1 LLCTAGQF
9 QLLAMRNGILFLI
22 VIFFVS
28 CTESFKQAASQPV
41 QRDKSISPAN
51 AYSQLF
57 LDSAA
62 MEKFIVAYS
71 LNDSLASRVR
81 SFYNSRNYEYG
92 WFFNDGIA
100 DYASTFLEM
109 QNDYIS
115 YSGDSTLYNSELSK
129 LFDSLSN
136 ANYKFNASDSNVL
149 KTELMLSCQFFRFA
163 RRAYQGSNQLDAKE
177 LEWFIPR
184 KKVDAVALLDSL
196 IKNKGK
202 NVQQYE
208 PVNRQYNLLKNYLVK
223 FYTIKQNGGWQPINR
238 EKKSFKLGDSST
250 TISLVKKRLS
260 LEEDLAQNDTTP
272 IFDTAT
278 QIAVKNFQHRY
289 GLKEDGVVNVS
300 VVNEM
305 NTPVDT
311 CIRKILINMERI
323 RWVPPRPVTDFLLI
337 NIPEFRLHIYE
348 KGNYQWSMNVVV
360 GSTVHNTVIFNGS
373 LKYIVFSPYWNVPPS
388 ILKNEILPGIR
399 RNKNYLTAHNM
410 EWNGNSV
417 RQKPGPQNSLGLVK
431 FLFPNS
437 YNIYLHDTPSKSLF
451 NENKRAFSHGCIRL
465 GEPKRLALFLLRNDK
480 SWDST
485 KIVKAMNAG
494 KEQYVTLKEPVPVF
508 IGYFTA
514 WVDRNGKLNFRD
526 DLYGHDK
533 KMSDRLFVSASK

>member
-1 LLCTAGQF
+1 
-9 QLLAMRNGILFLI
+9 MRNGILFLI
-22 VIFFVS
+22 VIFFAS

-41 QRDKSISPAN
+41 QRDRSITPAN
-51 AYSQLF
+51 SYSQLF
-57 LDSAA
+57 FDSAA
-62 MEKFIVAYS
+62 MEKFIVSAS
-71 LNDSLASRVR
+71 IRDSLAKRMR

-115 YSGDSTLYNSELSK
+115 YSGDSALYNPLLSQ
-129 LFDSLSN
+129 LVDSVSN
-136 ANYKFNASDSNVL
+136 MNYKFNVSDSNIL
-149 KTELMLSCQFFRFA
+149 KTELMLTNQFFRYA

-184 KKVDAVALLDSL
+184 KKIDAVALLDSL

-202 NVQQYE
+202 NLEQYE
-208 PVNRQYNLLKNYLVK
+208 PVNRQYKLLKNFLFKY
-223 FYTIKQNGGWQPINR
+223 YAIKNNGGWQKINT
-238 EKKSFKLGDSST
+238 KKNSFKFGDSSA
-250 TISLVKKRLS
+250 TITLIKKRLL
-260 LEEDLAQNDTTP
+260 LEDDLVKNDTTP
-272 IFDTAT
+272 FFDTAT
-278 QIAVKNFQHRY
+278 QNAIKSFQHRY
-289 GLKEDGVVNVS
+289 GLKEDGVADAS
-300 VVNEM
+300 VINEM
-305 NTPVDT
+305 NIAVDT
-311 CIRKILINMERI
+311 CIHKILLNMERI
-323 RWVPPRPVTDFLLI
+323 RWVPQRPVTDFLLI
-337 NIPEFRLHIYE
+337 NIPEFRLHVFE

-360 GSTVHNTVIFNGS
+360 GSTVHITVIFNGT

-399 RNKNYLTAHNM
+399 RDPNYLAAHNM
-410 EWNGNSV
+410 EWNGNTV
-417 RQKPGPQNSLGLVK
+417 RQKPGPRNSLGLVK

-451 NENKRAFSHGCIRL
+451 DENKRAFSHGCIRL

-485 KIVKAMNAG
+485 KIVKAMNSG
-494 KEQYVTLKEPVPVF
+494 KEQYVTLKDPIPVF

-514 WVDRNGKLNFRD
+514 WVDTNGKLNFRD

-533 KMSDRLFVSASK
+533 KMSDRLFATVASK